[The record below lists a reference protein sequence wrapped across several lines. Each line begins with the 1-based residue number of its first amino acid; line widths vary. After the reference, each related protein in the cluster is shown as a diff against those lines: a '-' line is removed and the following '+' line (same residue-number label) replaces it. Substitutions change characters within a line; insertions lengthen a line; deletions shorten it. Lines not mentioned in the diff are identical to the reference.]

1 MTVVGAGYV
10 GLALCRQLDA
20 AGHAVTGVR
29 RSPQPVRDAGIDAV
43 AADVTDPETLSPLPD
58 ADAVVFAASSG
69 GRGPEPARRV
79 FVEGL
84 QNTIDAYA
92 DRASPPDRL
101 VYTSSTGVYGDHDGA
116 WVDEE
121 TPLDP
126 QTEKTA
132 VLAEA
137 ERVAIETAG
146 EAGIDGTVARFAGLY
161 GPDRYRLERY
171 VDGPVTQGYLNM
183 VHRDDAAGA
192 VRFLLTGGSPS
203 DDSPPPESQADDP
216 SSPVDGSADSPRSS
230 PADHARGEVVTV
242 VDDEPVEKWTFAD
255 WLADEC
261 GVARP
266 EKQTKDERIAA
277 GDLSAAARRRI
288 RTSKRVDNTTL
299 RELGYEFR
307 FPTFRSGYRAAV
319 AAYADG

>member
-1 MTVVGAGYV
+1 MRVTVVGAGYV

-20 AGHAVTGVR
+20 AGHDVTGVR
-29 RSPQPVRDAGIDAV
+29 RSPQPVREAGVDAV
-43 AADVTDPETLSPLPD
+43 AADVTEPAELTALPD

-79 FVEGL
+79 FVDGL
-84 QNTIDAYA
+84 RNTIDAYA

-116 WVDEE
+116 WVDET

-126 QTEKTA
+126 QTEKTE
-132 VLAEA
+132 VLVEA
-137 ERVAIETAG
+137 ERVAVETAAD
-146 EAGIDGTVARFAGLY
+146 AGIDGTVARFAGLY

-171 VDGPVTQGYLNM
+171 VEGPVTQGYLNM

-192 VRFLLTGGSPS
+192 VRFLLTGESP
-203 DDSPPPESQADDP
+203 A
-216 SSPVDGSADSPRSS
+216 DGSASEETPVRSS

-266 EKQTKDERIAA
+266 EKRTKAERIAA

-288 RTSKRVDNTTL
+288 QTSKRVDNTRL

-307 FPTFRSGYRAAV
+307 FPTFRAGYRAAV
-319 AAYADG
+319 DAYTDA